1 MRIRK
6 TKKGDV
12 KQYLKLKKQSLDEY
26 SNLINEKIK
35 RTNNDIK
42 KEFNEFF
49 SSQKRFLLFVE
60 KNNEIKGYLIGSLIR
75 SGYQKIGYI
84 DDLFVSKN
92 FRKEGAAK
100 KLIEEFIKIL
110 KRNKI
115 KKCRLGVNIKNNKA
129 IRLYRNMGFEIKHY
143 DMDKELK

>member
-1 MRIRK
+1 MKIRK
-6 TKKGDV
+6 AKKEDFR
-12 KQYLKLKKQSLDEY
+12 QYLRLKKQSLNEY
-26 SNLINEKIK
+26 PNLINEKIK

-49 SSQKRFLLFVE
+49 LSKKRFLLFVE
-60 KNNEIKGYLIGSLIR
+60 KDNEIEGYLIGSIIR
-75 SGYQKIGYI
+75 SDYQTIGYV
-84 DDLFVSKN
+84 DDLFISKN
-92 FRKEGAAK
+92 FRKKGGAK

-143 DMDKELK
+143 EMDKKLK

>member
-1 MRIRK
+1 MKIRK
-6 TKKGDV
+6 AKKEDFR
-12 KQYLKLKKQSLDEY
+12 QYLRLKKQSLNEY

-49 SSQKRFLLFVE
+49 LSKKRFLLFVE
-60 KNNEIKGYLIGSLIR
+60 KDNEIEGYLIGSIIR
-75 SGYQKIGYI
+75 SDYQTIGYV
-84 DDLFVSKN
+84 DDLFISKN
-92 FRKEGAAK
+92 FRKKGGAK

-143 DMDKELK
+143 EMDKKLK

>member
-6 TKKGDV
+6 AKKEDFE
-12 KQYLKLKKQSLDEY
+12 QYLKLKKHSLNEY

-35 RTNNDIK
+35 RTNNDTK
-42 KEFNEFF
+42 KEFNEF
-49 SSQKRFLLFVE
+49 SSSKKRFLLFME
-60 KNNEIKGYLIGSLIR
+60 KDNKIKGYLIGSIIR
-75 SGYQKIGYI
+75 SDYQKIGYI
-84 DDLFVSKN
+84 DDLFVLKN
-92 FRKEGAAK
+92 FRKKGAAK

-129 IRLYRNMGFEIKHY
+129 IKLYKDIGFEIKHY
-143 DMDKELK
+143 DMDKKLK